1 MENNGERSET
11 SDLNQLN
18 QIYIYYIRRGR
29 ISKQSVM
36 YVGIAKRSK
45 AVGC

>member
-18 QIYIYYIRRGR
+18 QNLYYIRRGG